1 MKKKIVFIILFFCFF
16 FSIFPEANP
25 WGELKKIYFYDSIKN
40 YDLVLKS
47 LNAIDISMVKRSDQK
62 EIASSYINL
71 GDHYFSLKKYEL
83 AEIFYKRVIEI
94 SPDYWYIYNKLE
106 DIYRKN
112 GSLLF
117 NLKNTFRQFSM
128 ILKDFE
134 ASYLLFNGFLNMM
147 FFASLLILFI
157 MALLQFIHYFNL
169 AGNDLLIEQGANFSI
184 MKVAFMALMMLWPII
199 IFSGWAIY
207 PFLIIGFLWKYL
219 SEKEKKS
226 VVFLMIMIAVG
237 SFLYSFNLVI
247 KNHYQKDSF
256 KIIRQVFEGHLFKK
270 KDYEKFDPEMK
281 VLQAISYYEQDQL
294 KVAEDILRSTGE
306 SYRNKFKYILFGN
319 IYYKFENISESIK
332 YFQMALSLDDSC
344 DIALNNFTMV
354 LLKNNNP
361 DVFKSWAKRYTE
373 IDEYKNNVLNLKDI
387 QLSQMFLW
395 RRLINLNGPR
405 FNLWN
410 LSGNVL
416 KNFLTLP
423 VIYCLF
429 IFMIYIF
436 MIPRLF
442 SNLGKS
448 TYCSKCS
455 KIIKE
460 ASVHRSYKLCNDC
473 YQLFMIK
480 DVIFLEAKI
489 LKEKELAKKSRK
501 KTLFILLLSFI
512 IPGLKLMYTDQQRR
526 FMIFSGLFY
535 FLIGYFLVNYF
546 MMRKIFLTL
555 PVFINFIGGLAIMLY
570 FILNIYALRGNEN
583 GI

>member
-1 MKKKIVFIILFFCFF
+1 MKKKIVFAILLFCFF
-16 FSIFPEANP
+16 FSIFPETNP

-40 YDLVLKS
+40 YDQVLKS
-47 LNAIDISMVKRSDQK
+47 LNAIDISMVKRSDKK
-62 EIASSYINL
+62 EIASSFINL
-71 GDHYFSLKKYEL
+71 GDHYVSLKKYDM
-83 AEIFYKRVIEI
+83 AEIFYKRVLEI
-94 SPDYWYIYNKLE
+94 SPNYWYVYNKLE
-106 DIYRKN
+106 DISRKK
-112 GSLLF
+112 GSFLF
-117 NLKNTFRQFSM
+117 NFKNTFPQLSM

-134 ASYLLFNGFLNMM
+134 ASYLLFNGFFNMLLY
-147 FFASLLILFI
+147 ASLLVLFI
-157 MALLQFIHYFNL
+157 MALLEFIHYFNL
-169 AGNDLLIEQGANFSI
+169 AGNDLLIEQGTHFSI
-184 MKVAFMALMMLWPII
+184 MKIIFMVLMMLWPII

-226 VVFLMIMIAVG
+226 VVFLIIMIVIG
-237 SFLYSFNLVI
+237 SVLYSFNLVI
-247 KNHYQKDSF
+247 KIHYQKDSF
-256 KIIRQVFEGHLFKK
+256 KIIKQVFEGHLFKK
-270 KDYEKFDPEMK
+270 IDYEKFDPEMK
-281 VLQAISYYEQDQL
+281 VLQAFSYYEQDQL

-306 SYRNKFKYILFGN
+306 SYRNKSKYILLGN

-332 YFQMALSLDDSC
+332 YFQMALSLDDSS

-361 DVFKSWAKRYTE
+361 EVFKSWAKRYTE
-373 IDEYKNNVLNLKDI
+373 IDEYKNNVLHLKEI
-387 QLSQMFLW
+387 QLSQTFLW

-410 LSGNVL
+410 LSGNIL

-423 VIYCLF
+423 IIYCLF
-429 IFMIYIF
+429 IFMIYILL
-436 MIPRLF
+436 IPRLF
-442 SNLGKS
+442 PPLGKS

-489 LKEKELAKKSRK
+489 VKEKELAKRSRK
-501 KTLFILLLSFI
+501 KTFFILLLSFI
-512 IPGLKLMYTDQQRR
+512 VPGLKLMYTNQQRR
-526 FMIFSGLFY
+526 FIIFSGLFY
-535 FLIGYFLVNYF
+535 FLMGYFLVNYF
-546 MMRKIFLTL
+546 VMKKVFLTL
-555 PVFINFIGGLAIMLY
+555 PVFIHFIGGFAILLY
-570 FILNIYALRGNEN
+570 FILNVYALRGDED